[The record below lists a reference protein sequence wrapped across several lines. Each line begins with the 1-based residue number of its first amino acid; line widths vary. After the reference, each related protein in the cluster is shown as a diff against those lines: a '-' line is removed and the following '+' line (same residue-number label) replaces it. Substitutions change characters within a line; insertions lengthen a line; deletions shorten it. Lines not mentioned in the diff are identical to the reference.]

1 MKLQRP
7 ENKEE
12 FQKRE
17 VAGIIR
23 ASRFVNNFAKSK
35 SPIHMDAIFEIH
47 KEIFKDVWPDIA
59 GGLRTKFQTDFKKL
73 FHHTPPPYHKVPELI
88 KIARD
93 ELDGKLQNLRTVPL
107 SLVDTKDI
115 TEEEWNTVDMVI
127 EVAAW
132 LHHTIVHIH
141 PFVEGNGR
149 TARLAAN
156 LILQRYGLIGI
167 SIKVESENKNAYLS
181 ALKQIDTNGDYEP
194 LIMIIAE
201 GLIDRYQGVKDKR
214 PV

>member
-1 MKLQRP
+1 MNLQRP

-17 VAGIIR
+17 VAGTIR

-35 SPIHMDAIFEIH
+35 NQISLDVIFEIH
-47 KEIFKDVWPDIA
+47 REIFKDVWPDIA
-59 GGLRTKFQTDFKKL
+59 GELRTKSQTDVKKL
-73 FHHTPPPYHKVPELI
+73 FHHTPPPYHKIPELI

-93 ELDGKLQNLRTVPL
+93 ELDEKLQNLKTVPL
-107 SLVDTKDI
+107 SLMD
-115 TEEEWNTVDMVI
+115 TEEVTEEVGNAVDAI
-127 EVAAW
+127 ISVAAW

-156 LILQRYGLIGI
+156 LVLQRYGLIGI
-167 SIKVESENKNAYLS
+167 SIKIESENKNAYLN
-181 ALKQIDTNGDYEP
+181 ALKQIDTVEDYEP
-194 LIMIIAE
+194 LVMIIAE